1 MEKENEIF
9 LDAPNRGFFFNP
21 VPSEGFELVSGR
33 DEIPDASS
41 FFRIDSPFLMSGG
54 VNILFPEHLF
64 EKVQNGSG
72 IALPHEVGEKIGTL
86 VEEIPRKTLLFPK
99 GEVKGERNAF
109 FEEDKEPLFQ
119 KFANLKTKEEIQSFA
134 GEYGCLYKN
143 PEWQQDNQ
151 GKTIFFLESVEKWQ
165 NEINAIN
172 IALQAIVIFEEGRF
186 SNFDFRPDMEKTC
199 IRIRPA
205 LKSGGTSGW
214 PASFTFLFAP
224 YVEGIP
230 KEKIFKIAVA
240 GLFNEKLQKNPSF
253 PAYGIGKAG
262 EIEPFFHS
270 QSLAAA
276 IWLQLAQSFFK
287 DGPADQIAK
296 RCHICGKW
304 GKAYKEWDDT
314 ITLDTDIWGQRRK
327 GPYAGLY
334 YHKLC
339 DKAERMREYRERK
352 AAEEGR
358 ELRKRKRT
366 KKLSTD

>member
-41 FFRIDSPFLMSGG
+41 FFRMDWPPFLMSGG

-134 GEYGCLYKN
+134 GEYGCLYKK
-143 PEWQQDNQ
+143 PEWQQDKE
-151 GKTIFFLESVEKWQ
+151 GKTIFFLESVETWKR
-165 NEINAIN
+165 EIDALN
-172 IALQAIVIFEEGRF
+172 IALQAVIIFEAGQIPKFRF
-186 SNFDFRPDMEKTC
+186 EPDNANQY
-199 IRIRPA
+199 IYIRPA
-205 LKSGGTSGW
+205 LKSGGTS
-214 PASFTFLFAP
+214 TVLFAA
-224 YVEGIP
+224 YLEGIP
-230 KEKIFKIAVA
+230 EEKIFKIAVA
-240 GLFNEKLQKNPSF
+240 RLFNKKLQENPSV
-253 PAYGIGKAG
+253 PAYRIGKAG
-262 EIEPFFHS
+262 QIEPFFHP

-358 ELRKRKRT
+358 EFRKRKRT